1 MPTAAASRKLEPDQ
15 RHRTVTDRTRI
26 ALLLAPALII
36 LGGLFLT
43 GLGLTLLR
51 SLHYAPALGQTRP
64 DLSAYTAILTSPG
77 FLNSLALSLWIA
89 SASTLIAASLGLA
102 AALLLRQTFPGRALI
117 SFLVQLNLTIPHIVG
132 AIGLAYLLSQSG
144 TFARL
149 AFAAG
154 VITGPQDFPALT
166 HDPLGIGIILLY
178 VWKEL
183 PFITL
188 ILLANLQSLGEDHEA
203 TARTLGATRWQTFR
217 FVLLPMLMPG
227 LAAASALVFAFA
239 FGAYEVPL
247 ILGAHAPKALPV
259 LAWQAWTG
267 TDLASRPEAL
277 AMAVII
283 ALIGLALLFLYARL
297 LRIGARDAG

>member
-1 MPTAAASRKLEPDQ
+1 
-15 RHRTVTDRTRI
+15 VTDRSRI
-26 ALLLAPALII
+26 ALFLAPAVFA

-64 DLSAYTAILTSPG
+64 DLSAYTAILASPG
-77 FLNSLALSLWIA
+77 FLKSLALSLWIA
-89 SASTLIAASLGLA
+89 TASTLIAATLALA

-132 AIGLAYLLSQSG
+132 AIGILYLFSQSG
-144 TFARL
+144 AFARL

-154 VITGPQDFPALT
+154 LIAGPQDFPALT
-166 HDPLGIGIILLY
+166 QDPYAIGIILLY

-188 ILLANLQSLGEDHEA
+188 ILLANLQTLGEDHEA
-203 TARTLGATRWQTFR
+203 TARSLGATRWQAFR
-217 FVLLPMLMPG
+217 FVLLPMLMPALG
-227 LAAASALVFAFA
+227 AASALVFAFA

-247 ILGAHAPKALPV
+247 VLGTHAPKALPV
-259 LAWQAWTG
+259 LAWQAWTD
-267 TDLASRPEAL
+267 TDLTSRPEAM

-283 ALIGLALLFLYARL
+283 ALIGLGLLFLYARL
-297 LRIGARDAG
+297 LRIGARDVG

>member
-1 MPTAAASRKLEPDQ
+1 MTERS
-15 RHRTVTDRTRI
+15 RI
-26 ALLLAPALII
+26 ALFLAPAVFV

-64 DLSAYTAILTSPG
+64 DLSAYTAILASPG
-77 FLNSLALSLWIA
+77 FLKSLALSLWIA
-89 SASTLIAASLGLA
+89 TASTLIAATLALA

-132 AIGLAYLLSQSG
+132 AIGILYLFSQSG
-144 TFARL
+144 AFARL

-154 VITGPQDFPALT
+154 LIAGPQDFPALT
-166 HDPLGIGIILLY
+166 QDPYAIGIILLY

-188 ILLANLQSLGEDHEA
+188 ILLANLQTLGEDHEA
-203 TARTLGATRWQTFR
+203 TARSLGATRWQAFR
-217 FVLLPMLMPG
+217 FVLLPMLMPALG
-227 LAAASALVFAFA
+227 AASALVFAFA

-247 ILGAHAPKALPV
+247 VLGTHAPKALPV
-259 LAWQAWTG
+259 LAWQAWTD
-267 TDLASRPEAL
+267 TDLTTRPEAM

-283 ALIGLALLFLYARL
+283 ALIGLGLLFLYARL
-297 LRIGARDAG
+297 LRIGARDVG

>member
-1 MPTAAASRKLEPDQ
+1 M
-15 RHRTVTDRTRI
+15 TDRSRI
-26 ALLLAPALII
+26 ALFLAPAVFV

-64 DLSAYTAILTSPG
+64 DLSAYTAILASPG
-77 FLNSLALSLWIA
+77 FLKSLALSLWIA
-89 SASTLIAASLGLA
+89 TASTLIAATLALA

-132 AIGLAYLLSQSG
+132 AIGILYLFSQSG
-144 TFARL
+144 AFARL

-154 VITGPQDFPALT
+154 LIAGPQDFPALT
-166 HDPLGIGIILLY
+166 QDPYAIGIILLY

-188 ILLANLQSLGEDHEA
+188 ILLANLQTLGEDHEA
-203 TARTLGATRWQTFR
+203 TARSLGATRWQAFR
-217 FVLLPMLMPG
+217 FVLLPMLMPALG
-227 LAAASALVFAFA
+227 AASALVFAFA

-247 ILGAHAPKALPV
+247 VLGTHAPKALPV
-259 LAWQAWTG
+259 LAWQAWTD
-267 TDLASRPEAL
+267 TDLTSRPEAM

-283 ALIGLALLFLYARL
+283 ALIGLGLLFLYARL
-297 LRIGARDAG
+297 LRIGARDVG